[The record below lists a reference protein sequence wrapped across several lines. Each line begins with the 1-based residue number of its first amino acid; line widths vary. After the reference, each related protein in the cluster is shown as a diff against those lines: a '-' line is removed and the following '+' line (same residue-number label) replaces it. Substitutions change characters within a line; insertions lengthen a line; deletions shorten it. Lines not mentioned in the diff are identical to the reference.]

1 MPLLSQMVTSWDRW
15 DVKRK
20 YVPAILNI
28 IENICAF
35 YCGLERNITQFV
47 PTLSTYLLPIY
58 ISKASAAPI
67 QLMLIYNLPKKS
79 A

>member
-20 YVPAILNI
+20 YVPTILNM

-35 YCGLERNITQFV
+35 YCGLERNIKQCV
-47 PTLSTYLLPIY
+47 PTLSKY
-58 ISKASAAPI
+58 ISQASANPI
-67 QLMLIYNLPKKS
+67 QLILIYNLPKKS
-79 A
+79 V

>member
-20 YVPAILNI
+20 YVPTILNM

-35 YCGLERNITQFV
+35 YCGLERNIKQFV
-47 PTLSTYLLPIY
+47 PTLSKY
-58 ISKASAAPI
+58 ISKASADPI
-67 QLMLIYNLPKKS
+67 QLILIYNFPKKS
-79 A
+79 V